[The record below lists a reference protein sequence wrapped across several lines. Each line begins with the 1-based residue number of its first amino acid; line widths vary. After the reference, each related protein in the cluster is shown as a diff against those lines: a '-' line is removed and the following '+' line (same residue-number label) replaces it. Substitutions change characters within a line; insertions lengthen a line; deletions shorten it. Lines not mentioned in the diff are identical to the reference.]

1 MFYRNELIVINFPS
15 AKIRKKRYEFRV
27 ISFDLRVLLR

>member
-15 AKIRKKRYEFRV
+15 AKIRFFQILTLNDDLKK
-27 ISFDLRVLLR
+27 L